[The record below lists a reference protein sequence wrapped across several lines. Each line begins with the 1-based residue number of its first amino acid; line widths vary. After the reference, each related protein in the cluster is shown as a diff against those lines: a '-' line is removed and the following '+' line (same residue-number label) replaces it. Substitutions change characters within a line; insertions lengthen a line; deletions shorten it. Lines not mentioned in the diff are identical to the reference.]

1 MRAGLVMVLALVCAG
16 SLQAQRP
23 ANASGKDGARPKSEA
38 AMIRIREITGVG
50 GNSDYTVTAPQVE
63 EKWKKKINH
72 SSSYAKDSVKGWHFF
87 EVAYQVRDEDAM
99 GKPIF
104 VLPEVE
110 ITYALLYD
118 MHRSKRVAGIMTRAK
133 KAGGA
138 VGLDNPKQLYSLFTE
153 TFTYTSITP
162 GRDHYAA
169 VCVPPSAIA
178 VYGEPLL
185 FSVQIKVN
193 GVPQGDIETQAVGG
207 ATIDGKK
214 IDELKTLLYAKGADG
229 KPHPAAWWEQIENMS
244 KAVVKRDGILR
255 DRSAT
260 PFALAGDMYYDQV
273 KAR

>member
-1 MRAGLVMVLALVCAG
+1 MRAGLWMVLALVCAG
-16 SLQAQRP
+16 SLQAQRS
-23 ANASGKDGARPKSEA
+23 ANTAGNGSARPKAEA
-38 AMIRIREITGVG
+38 SMLRIRDITGVG
-50 GNSDYTVTAPQVE
+50 GDSDYTVAAPQVE

-87 EVAYQVRDEDAM
+87 EVAYQVREADAT

-118 MHRSKRVAGIMTRAK
+118 MHRSKRASAVATRAK

-138 VGLDNPKQLYSLFTE
+138 VGWDNPKQLYSLFTE

-178 VYGEPLL
+178 VYGEPIL

-193 GVPQGDIETQAVGG
+193 GIQQGEIETQAVGG
-207 ATIDGKK
+207 ATLDGKK
-214 IDELKTLLYAKGADG
+214 LEPLLFAKGADG
-229 KPHPAAWWEQIENMS
+229 KAHPVAWWEQIENAS
-244 KAVVKRDGILR
+244 NTVVKRDGILR

>member
-1 MRAGLVMVLALVCAG
+1 MRAGLMMVLALVCVG

-23 ANASGKDGARPKSEA
+23 ASASGRDGARPKAEA
-38 AMIRIREITGVG
+38 SMLRIREITGVG
-50 GNSDYTVTAPQVE
+50 GNSDYTVVAPQVE

-87 EVAYQVRDEDAM
+87 EVAYQVRDADAS

-118 MHRSKRVAGIMTRAK
+118 MHRSKRVAGVMTRAK

-193 GVPQGDIETQAVGG
+193 GVQQGDIETQAVGG
-207 ATIDGKK
+207 AAIDGKELEK
-214 IDELKTLLYAKGADG
+214 ILVAKGSDG
-229 KPHPAAWWEQIENMS
+229 KAHPTAWWEQIENLS
-244 KAVVKRDGILR
+244 NAVVKRDGILR